1 MSRYI
6 FLHSVLSNGD
16 CVLRT
21 KSFDN
26 VKDQVGFCGIW
37 CGSCVVGNGVL
48 KELTKE
54 YERIV
59 EKYGLE
65 DWASEGFDFNEF
77 KKGLASIRDVE
88 TCPGCL
94 KGGGRDNCEI
104 KDCATSRKLKDC
116 SACEDFTVC
125 KNSEILKKMREGA
138 RDAGLFVKDKDVDQ
152 KHFMKNA
159 MSELEKKSPHCILF
173 CKT

>member
-1 MSRYI
+1 MK
-6 FLHSVLSNGD
+6 
-16 CVLRT
+16 T

-37 CGSCVVGNGVL
+37 CGSCVVGNGIL

-54 YERIV
+54 YELIV

-65 DWASEGFDFNEF
+65 EWASEGYDFNEF
-77 KKGLASIRDVE
+77 RKGLDHIRDVKI
-88 TCPGCL
+88 CPGCL

-104 KDCATSRKLKDC
+104 KACATSRKLEDC
-116 SACEDFTVC
+116 GACEDFMVC

-138 RDAGLFVKDKDVDQ
+138 RDAGLLVKDKNVDQ
-152 KHFMKNA
+152 KHFMKKA
-159 MSELEKKSPHCILF
+159 IRELEKKSPHCILF

>member
-16 CVLRT
+16 CVLKT

-77 KKGLASIRDVE
+77 KKGLASIRDVK

-94 KGGGRDNCEI
+94 KCGGRDNCEI

-116 SACEDFTVC
+116 CACEDFMMC

-159 MSELEKKSPHCILF
+159 MSELEKKCPHCILF